1 MTPHPA
7 LSPGERVSMGGSPEG
22 SMIAGFVALFGGSN
36 GTLMLDAF
44 VEPTSAVFKQIL
56 RRLGLEPIKMW

>member
-1 MTPHPA
+1 
-7 LSPGERVSMGGSPEG
+7 MGGSPEG